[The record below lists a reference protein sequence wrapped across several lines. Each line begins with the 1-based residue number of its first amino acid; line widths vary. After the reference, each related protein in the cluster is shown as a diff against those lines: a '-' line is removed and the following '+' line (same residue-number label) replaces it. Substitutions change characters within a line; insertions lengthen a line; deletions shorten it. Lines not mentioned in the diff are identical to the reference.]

1 MFDFAGLGAVGFSL
15 PAALGAT
22 ATNPDIPVIDI
33 DGDGSLIMNVHTR
46 KKTPSLLQQCP
57 EITDAGFPANQ

>member
-1 MFDFAGLGAVGFSL
+1 MFDFAGLGAMGFSL

-33 DGDGSLIMNVHTR
+33 EGDGSFIMNVRARGEKIPHLSCNNVL
-46 KKTPSLLQQCP
+46 K
-57 EITDAGFPANQ
+57 

>member
-1 MFDFAGLGAVGFSL
+1 MGFSL

-33 DGDGSLIMNVHTR
+33 DGDGSLSWMFTLEE
-46 KKTPSLLQQCP
+46 KKNPHFSCNDVLK
-57 EITDAGFPANQ
+57 